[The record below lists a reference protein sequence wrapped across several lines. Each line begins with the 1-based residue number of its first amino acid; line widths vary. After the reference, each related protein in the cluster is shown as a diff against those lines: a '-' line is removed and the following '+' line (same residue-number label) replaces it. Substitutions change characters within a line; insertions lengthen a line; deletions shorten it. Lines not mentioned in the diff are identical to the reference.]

1 MRISVLAVVS
11 LAVGA
16 VAALSAVAAVTA
28 VTAGAAE
35 PSIDER
41 AGKWQILCFDNAAGR
56 YRDCYVARDALAVLM
71 SSSGYELVIVGHGRE
86 LRPESVMHIHVD
98 GNGPMFWRENDLHA
112 DDIFSQK
119 PVKRIGPLG
128 VEAKRGFPTR
138 TWRVDPWRSVWG
150 SSPLVGGTKNR
161 PVSLLVYPPTIGR
174 FSVGTLSASVWAF
187 AFAIQGYSKCE
198 TGLGRQTALH
208 RSGFSNS
215 PANR

>member
-86 LRPESVMHIHVD
+86 LRPESVMHVHVD

-112 DDIFSQK
+112 DDIFSLAIKQFK
-119 PVKRIGPLG
+119 
-128 VEAKRGFPTR
+128 A
-138 TWRVDPWRSVWG
+138 
-150 SSPLVGGTKNR
+150 GTT
-161 PVSLLVYPPTIGR
+161 VSLKWTEKQSGKRVRAKVSLIGFTKAYRRSKEIIADYEPPVEPRPYRG
-174 FSVGTLSASVWAF
+174 
-187 AFAIQGYSKCE
+187 
-198 TGLGRQTALH
+198 
-208 RSGFSNS
+208 S
-215 PANR
+215 PRH